1 MDCEKFDRIVLDLL
15 YDELD
20 ELTSAAAKR
29 HMEHCARCRGIGSG
43 LRATREVGVLPL
55 VEPPEGLELRILA
68 AEQQATQ
75 LLPVG
80 KRLGRGL
87 SLLAGYAMRPQLAM
101 AALLMLAIGSSLVFL
116 RAQPGDREHVLVTER
131 GVPESD
137 NDPVSVIAKNA
148 SAPEAARARP
158 SPAFAPSP
166 SLSPAPARNEEFSAR
181 RDRASE
187 AKGEGRVASPAA
199 PLELAPSEPAGSLG
213 ASADDKDLE
222 GSGQVT
228 TDSDA
233 SYDAAMA
240 AYRDGRYSEAQ
251 RRFAEI
257 ASLGGSHAPSAALF
271 EVQALRMV
279 SGCPSAAPRF
289 EDVHTRYP
297 GSVGNDAAWQ
307 AADCYRSLGEIARA
321 RQNYELLAADPSYK
335 ARAKEA
341 IAELDQRVANQET
354 ASRKAPAAT
363 AAPPAKSAAKTA
375 PPAAAAAPKAGPKAD
390 AAP

>member
-29 HMEHCARCRGIGSG
+29 HMEHCTRCRGIGSG

-55 VEPPEGLELRILA
+55 VEPPEGLELRILE
-68 AEQQATQ
+68 AERRATQ
-75 LLPVG
+75 QLPLS

-87 SLLAGYAMRPQLAM
+87 SLVAGYAMRPQLSM
-101 AALLMLAIGSSLVFL
+101 AALLMLMIGSSLFFL

-131 GVPESD
+131 GVPEGDTDSVAV
-137 NDPVSVIAKNA
+137 VSKKGNA
-148 SAPEAARARP
+148 VEAEPARAP
-158 SPAFAPSP
+158 GV
-166 SLSPAPARNEEFSAR
+166 ARVTAHSNEATAS
-181 RDRASE
+181 RDRAQE
-187 AKGEGRVASPAA
+187 PKAAAA
-199 PLELAPSEPAGSLG
+199 PLELAPAASPTATAIGEARGGGL
-213 ASADDKDLE
+213 ANLDSADKFAEEPSADT
-222 GSGQVT
+222 GS
-228 TDSDA
+228 DSDA

-257 ASLGGSHAPSAALF
+257 ANQGGAHGPNAALY

-297 GSVGNDAAWQ
+297 GAVGNSAAWQ
-307 AADCYRSLGEIARA
+307 AADCYRSLGELSQA
-321 RQNYELLAADPSYK
+321 RQTYEVLAADPSYK
-335 ARAKEA
+335 TRATEA
-341 IAELDQRVANQET
+341 LAELDQRSDQEVA
-354 ASRKAPAAT
+354 ARKSKAPA
-363 AAPPAKSAAKTA
+363 SVAAKA
-375 PPAAAAAPKAGPKAD
+375 AGASAAAAAPAKPAQAKPTT
-390 AAP
+390 PSP

>member
-43 LRATREVGVLPL
+43 LRATREVGVLPV
-55 VEPPEGLELRILA
+55 VEPPEGLELRILE
-68 AEQQATQ
+68 AEQRATH
-75 LLPVG
+75 LLPVS

-148 SAPEAARARP
+148 SAPEPARLVRPGAAV
-158 SPAFAPSP
+158 APSP
-166 SLSPAPARNEEFSAR
+166 SPTLRADDVAR
-181 RDRASE
+181 RDRASASE
-187 AKGEGRVASPAA
+187 AKGEARAASPAA
-199 PLELAPSEPAGSLG
+199 PLALAPSEASGSLG
-213 ASADDKDLE
+213 ALADDKSLE
-222 GSGQVT
+222 GSAQIT
-228 TDSDA
+228 NDSDA
-233 SYDAAMA
+233 SYDAAMS

-251 RRFAEI
+251 RRFGEI
-257 ASLGGSHAPSAALF
+257 ASQGGVHAANSALF
-271 EVQALRMV
+271 EVQALRML

-289 EDVHTRYP
+289 EEVHTRYP
-297 GSVGNDAAWQ
+297 GTVGNDAAWQ

-321 RQNYELLAADPSYK
+321 RQNYELLSADPSYK

-341 IAELDQRVANQET
+341 IAELDLRVANQE
-354 ASRKAPAAT
+354 AAARKAPAAT
-363 AAPPAKSAAKTA
+363 AAPPAKAAAKA
-375 PPAAAAAPKAGPKAD
+375 APAAAAAPKAAPRTD
-390 AAP
+390 AAQ

>member
-55 VEPPEGLELRILA
+55 VEPPDGLELRILE
-68 AEQQATQ
+68 AEQRATQ

-101 AALLMLAIGSSLVFL
+101 AALLMLAIGSSLFFL

-137 NDPVSVIAKNA
+137 GDPVSVIAKKFD
-148 SAPEAARARP
+148 APAQEKAARP
-158 SPAFAPSP
+158 SPASAPSP
-166 SLSPAPARNEEFSAR
+166 TARAEDSVAR

-187 AKGEGRVASPAA
+187 PKGEARAASPTA
-199 PLELAPSEPAGSLG
+199 PLELAPAAQAFGSGSLG
-213 ASADDKDLE
+213 AADDKELE
-222 GSGQVT
+222 GTSQVT
-228 TDSDA
+228 ADSDA

-251 RRFAEI
+251 RRFGEI
-257 ASLGGSHAPSAALF
+257 ASQGGTHAANAALF

-321 RQNYELLAADPSYK
+321 RQNYELLSADPSYK
-335 ARAKEA
+335 SRAKEA
-341 IAELDQRVANQET
+341 IAELDQRVANQE
-354 ASRKAPAAT
+354 AAARKVQAG
-363 AAPPAKSAAKTA
+363 
-375 PPAAAAAPKAGPKAD
+375 AAAAPAKAAAKPVAPA
-390 AAP
+390 AAPPQTTPAQ